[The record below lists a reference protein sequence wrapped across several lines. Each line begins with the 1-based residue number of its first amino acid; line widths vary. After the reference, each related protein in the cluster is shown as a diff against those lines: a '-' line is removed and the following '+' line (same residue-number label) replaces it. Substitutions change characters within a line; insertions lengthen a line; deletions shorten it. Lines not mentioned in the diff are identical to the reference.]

1 MGHRDRER
9 VRVREDHQVIV
20 MQVRFGSAFVL
31 TAAAST
37 APIAVCRAQS
47 TQPARTDSTTAV
59 VSSVQIHRENVFDKA
74 ESGSWLFAAANKL
87 HIVTRE
93 HVVRREL
100 LIPVGAPFDSATAD
114 ETARNLR
121 KLGIFRK
128 ATVDSSRTSSG
139 LAENVTT
146 HDSWTT
152 QVQAAFKSSGDQ
164 ITWNV
169 GVAEK
174 NLLGRQIK
182 ASVKYTS
189 DPDRSTTQFAAF
201 VPRVWRNRVD
211 LSTAYKQYSDGESGD
226 FSLSAPFTTLTTP
239 RSSTLDVDYAD
250 RNVLRFFEG
259 EEEASDT
266 LRHLLT
272 KGTLTGAWAIRASRQ
287 GYVRVGAKL
296 QLRRENFADLGT
308 PIDERS
314 FFGELGTGVEWS
326 RSNFSVVEGYRG
338 LGGPED
344 IDLSATV
351 RGDLWVAPSA
361 WGYERGGVGPA
372 VKANV
377 GKLLPN
383 GFTTLNLRASSLFT
397 SKGLDS
403 GSVAAQGVLT
413 LLPAPRHTV
422 VFNAQGGMQKNPYPG
437 EEYDLGLTFGPR
449 AYPAHAFTGDRAF
462 FTTVEYRW
470 VAFPEVYKL
479 LGIGLATY
487 VDYGGAW
494 YSGSPVRTGADA
506 GVGLRLGSTRAA
518 SGKGATRVDLSWR
531 FASEEFDKRWILSI
545 GTGFPFDIAR

>member
-1 MGHRDRER
+1 MRLRL
-9 VRVREDHQVIV
+9 
-20 MQVRFGSAFVL
+20 GSALVL
-31 TAAAST
+31 TTAS
-37 APIAVCRAQS
+37 AVPVAVCRAQS
-47 TQPARTDSTTAV
+47 TQTARPDSTTGV

-128 ATVDSSRTSSG
+128 AIVDSSSSTGSG
-139 LAENVTT
+139 LVQEVTT
-146 HDSWTT
+146 YDSWTT

-164 ITWNV
+164 ITWNA
-169 GVAEK
+169 GIAEK
-174 NLLGRQIK
+174 NLLGLQIK

-201 VPRVWRNRVD
+201 VPRIWRNRVD
-211 LSTAYKQYSDGESGD
+211 LNTAYKQYSDGESGD
-226 FSLSAPFTTLTTP
+226 FTLSAPFTTLTTP
-239 RSSTLDVDYAD
+239 ASSTLDVDYAD
-250 RNVLRFFEG
+250 RSVLRFFEG

-266 LRHLLT
+266 LRHLLA
-272 KGTLTGAWAIRASRQ
+272 KATLNGGWATRASRK

-296 QLRRENFADLGT
+296 QLRRENYADVGT
-308 PIDERS
+308 PIDDRS
-314 FFGELGTGVEWS
+314 FFGELGAGVEWS
-326 RSNFSVVEGYRG
+326 RSDFAVVNGYRG

-344 IDLSATV
+344 VDLSATV
-351 RGDLWVAPSA
+351 RADVWVAPSA
-361 WGYERGGVGPA
+361 WGYDRGGIGPA

-377 GKLLPN
+377 GWLLPN
-383 GFTTLNLRASSLFT
+383 GFTTFYLRASSLFT

-403 GSVAAQGVLT
+403 GSVGAQGVLT

-422 VFNAQGGMQKNPYPG
+422 VLNAQGGMQKNGYPG
-437 EEYDLGLTFGPR
+437 EEFDLGLTFGPR

-470 VAFPEVYKL
+470 VAIPEAFKL
-479 LGIGLATY
+479 VGIGLAGFA
-487 VDYGGAW
+487 DYGGAW
-494 YSGSPVRTGADA
+494 YTGSPVRTGADA

-518 SGKGATRVDLSWR
+518 SGKGATRVDLAWR
-531 FASEEFDKRWILSI
+531 FASEEFDKRWILAVGS
-545 GTGFPFDIAR
+545 GFPFDIAR

>member
-1 MGHRDRER
+1 
-9 VRVREDHQVIV
+9 
-20 MQVRFGSAFVL
+20 
-31 TAAAST
+31 
-37 APIAVCRAQS
+37 
-47 TQPARTDSTTAV
+47 
-59 VSSVQIHRENVFDKA
+59 
-74 ESGSWLFAAANKL
+74 
-87 HIVTRE
+87 
-93 HVVRREL
+93 
-100 LIPVGAPFDSATAD
+100 
-114 ETARNLR
+114 
-121 KLGIFRK
+121 
-128 ATVDSSRTSSG
+128 
-139 LAENVTT
+139 
-146 HDSWTT
+146 
-152 QVQAAFKSSGDQ
+152 
-164 ITWNV
+164 
-169 GVAEK
+169 
-174 NLLGRQIK
+174 
-182 ASVKYTS
+182 
-189 DPDRSTTQFAAF
+189 
-201 VPRVWRNRVD
+201 
-211 LSTAYKQYSDGESGD
+211 
-226 FSLSAPFTTLTTP
+226 
-239 RSSTLDVDYAD
+239 LDVDYAD

-487 VDYGGAW
+487 ADYGGAW

>member
-1 MGHRDRER
+1 MLG
-9 VRVREDHQVIV
+9 
-20 MQVRFGSAFVL
+20 GVL
-31 TAAAST
+31 LATAAASPGLPVVT
-37 APIAVCRAQS
+37 HAQMS
-47 TQPARTDSTTAV
+47 QATRPETTAALV
-59 VSSVQIHRENVFDKA
+59 ATVRIQRENVFDKA
-74 ESGSWLFAAANKL
+74 ESGSWLFGAANKL

-128 ATVDSSRTSSG
+128 VYVDSSTTDSG
-139 LAENVTT
+139 LAETVTT

-164 ITWNV
+164 ITWNA

-211 LSTAYKQYSDGESGD
+211 LNTAYKQYSDGESAD
-226 FSLSAPFTTLTTP
+226 FTLAAPFTTLTTP
-239 RSSTLDVDYAD
+239 TASTLDVDYAD
-250 RNVLRFFEG
+250 RSVLRFFEG
-259 EEEASDT
+259 EKEASDT

-272 KGTLTGAWAIRASRQ
+272 KLTLNRGWSARASRQ
-287 GYVRVGAKL
+287 GYVRVGAKV
-296 QLRRENFADLGT
+296 QLRRENYADIGS
-308 PIDERS
+308 PIDDRS
-314 FFGELGTGVEWS
+314 FFGELGGGVEWS
-326 RSNFSVVEGYRG
+326 RTNFSVVNGYRG

-344 IDLSATV
+344 VDLSATV
-351 RGDLWVAPSA
+351 RGDVWLAPSG
-361 WGYERGGVGPA
+361 WGYERGGIGPA

-383 GFTTLNLRASSLFT
+383 GFTTFNLRASSLFT

-403 GSVAAQGVLT
+403 GSVAAQGVLA
-413 LLPAPRHTV
+413 LLPSPRHTV
-422 VFNAQGGMQKNPYPG
+422 VLNAQGGMQKNPYPG
-437 EEYDLGLTFGPR
+437 EEFDLGLTFGPR

-470 VAFPEVYKL
+470 VAIPEAFKL
-479 LGIGLATY
+479 VGIGLAGFA
-487 VDYGGAW
+487 DYGGAW

-518 SGKGATRVDLSWR
+518 SGKGATRVDLAWR
-531 FASEEFDKRWILSI
+531 FATEEFDKRWILAVGS
-545 GTGFPFDIAR
+545 GFPFDITR